1 MLDVFSPLS
10 LEERRAQHAAYR
22 QFLLERD
29 GAVDIPTRT
38 LALREAGMARY
49 AKPLPRLREID
60 QALFQQQ
67 YDRFDGRRRMS
78 GEAGLLLALVK
89 ANAAEAYGVT
99 QTFDTVYRRA
109 QRANDDVEV
118 LLLIEETYHTRILLS
133 STVLF
138 GLDITTPF
146 RPAAPLRGLISGIS
160 RGPEDLSRPL
170 ILAGEIVGAVT
181 FINLFHKA
189 REVLKHD
196 AELRDAME
204 ERIVEVLT
212 DEIGHIT
219 FNRLL
224 LGPAGLRVARLL
236 MPLVSKAL
244 SIALP
249 ELGAL
254 GLHASADGAAGV
266 TTSNRLPEAVR
277 RAAFVA

>member
-1 MLDVFSPLS
+1 MLDLFSPLS
-10 LEERRAQHAAYR
+10 LEARRAQHAAYR
-22 QFLLERD
+22 QFLVERD
-29 GAVDIPTRT
+29 GALDLATRT
-38 LALREAGMARY
+38 LSRREAGMARY

-60 QALFQQQ
+60 QALFHEQ
-67 YDRFDGRRRMS
+67 YARFDVRRRMP

-99 QTFDTVYRRA
+99 QTFETVYRRA
-109 QRANDDVEV
+109 QRVRDDVEV
-118 LLLIEETYHTRILLS
+118 LLLVEETYHTRILLS

-138 GLDITTPF
+138 GLNITTPF
-146 RPAAPLRGLISGIS
+146 RPGAPLRALISGIA

-170 ILAGEIVGAVT
+170 VLAGEIVGAVT
-181 FINLFHKA
+181 FLNLFHKA

-204 ERIVEVLT
+204 ERIIEVLT
-212 DEIGHIT
+212 DEIGHIS

-224 LGPAGLRVARLL
+224 LGPAGLRTARLL
-236 MPLVSKAL
+236 LPLVSKAL

-254 GLHASADGAAGV
+254 GLHASAEGAETV
-266 TTSNRLPEAVR
+266 TTSKDLPDVVR

>member
-10 LEERRAQHAAYR
+10 LEARRAQHAAYR

-29 GAVDIPTRT
+29 GDLDLTART
-38 LALREAGMARY
+38 LSLRESGMARY
-49 AKPLPRLREID
+49 AKPLPRVREID

-67 YDRFDGRRRMS
+67 YARFDVRRRMS

-109 QRANDDVEV
+109 QRVQDDVEV
-118 LLLIEETYHTRILLS
+118 LMLVEETYHTRILLS
-133 STVLF
+133 AAVLF

-146 RPAAPLRGLISGIS
+146 RPAPPLRALISGIS
-160 RGPEDLSRPL
+160 RGPDSLSRPL
-170 ILAGEIVGAVT
+170 VLAGEIVGAVT
-181 FINLFHKA
+181 FLNLFHKA
-189 REVLKHD
+189 REVLGHD
-196 AELRDAME
+196 PELRDAME
-204 ERIVEVLT
+204 ERVMEVLT
-212 DEIGHIT
+212 DEIGHIS
-219 FNRLL
+219 FNRML
-224 LGPAGLRVARLL
+224 LGPAGLRTARVLL
-236 MPLVSKAL
+236 PLVSKAL

-254 GLHASADGAAGV
+254 GLHASAEGAEHV
-266 TTSNRLPEAVR
+266 TTSHALPDAVR